1 MQKVKT
7 YGKIFLAVTA
17 SVLLMPIVFGL
28 ADKVT
33 GGFVSNTV
41 NSVLTGVSNAI
52 GLPSSQV
59 SPTQAVITTAEGG
72 VYPIEALRS

>member
-17 SVLLMPIVFGL
+17 SVLLMPIAFGL
-28 ADKVT
+28 ADKIT

-41 NSVLTGVSNAI
+41 NSVLSGVTNALGI
-52 GLPSSQV
+52 SAGATT
-59 SPTQAVITTAEGG
+59 PTQAVITTAEGG